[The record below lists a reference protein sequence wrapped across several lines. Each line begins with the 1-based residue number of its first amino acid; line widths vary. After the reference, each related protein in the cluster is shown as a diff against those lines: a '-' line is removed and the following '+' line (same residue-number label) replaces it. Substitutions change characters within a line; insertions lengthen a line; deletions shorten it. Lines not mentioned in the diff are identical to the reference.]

1 MDVEDPDIAAWKRAE
16 AAANR
21 ASRIKFL
28 RIAASGLVG
37 GIFGTLT
44 LVAQLYLTDADA
56 TEKEER
62 LRRGQHVITVRSRRS
77 IPGAEFVVFPA
88 IAGTIGF
95 LGVFFLLG
103 GRLSEEHKR
112 GLGLR

>member
-1 MDVEDPDIAAWKRAE
+1 MDNEDPDIAAWKRAE

-21 ASRIKFL
+21 ATRIKFL
-28 RIAASGLVG
+28 RVAVSGLVG
-37 GIFGTLT
+37 GMFGALT
-44 LVAQLYLTDADA
+44 LAAQLHLAEADA
-56 TEKEER
+56 VDKQER

-77 IPGAEFVVFPA
+77 IPGAEFIVFPA

-95 LGVFFLLG
+95 LGVFLLLG